1 MQMQLLT
8 RPDVVGSWDLPQA
21 NRDLCSAEGIEK
33 GAGPDDSIYFGNF
46 G

>member
-1 MQMQLLT
+1 MHLLT
-8 RPDVVGSWDLPQA
+8 RPDVVGKWEIPQA
-21 NRDLCSAEGIEK
+21 NKDLCLAEGIEK